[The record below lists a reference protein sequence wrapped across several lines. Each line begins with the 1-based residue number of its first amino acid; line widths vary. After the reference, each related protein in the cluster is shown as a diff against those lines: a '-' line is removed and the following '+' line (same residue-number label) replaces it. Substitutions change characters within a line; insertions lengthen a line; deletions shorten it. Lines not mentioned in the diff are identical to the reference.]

1 MWRPTWLRSR
11 RHDRKP
17 TGFNPASLVA
27 GSFLLM
33 ILLGA
38 AALQSDWATR
48 EHLSWH
54 QALFTAT
61 SAVTVTGL
69 SVIDVQRSLTLPGQ
83 LVLLLL
89 IQLGGIGIMTF
100 AALMMLLL
108 GHQLGIGEQRVVRE
122 AMNHTRVM
130 DLGWLVKRIFLLVL
144 TIELFGVFLLM
155 NIMVPVDGWIQG
167 VYQSIFY
174 SVSAFNNAGFALTSE
189 GMAGQ
194 AGHWPLAL
202 VLGSLSIV
210 GGLGFTVLSEIRLS
224 ASWKTLS
231 LHSRLM
237 LSGTV
242 TLLLLGFLV
251 FALCEWNNPD
261 TLAPYSADEK
271 LAISF
276 FHSVV
281 PRSSGFNMIDVGG
294 MTMAATMFCII
305 LMFIGAGTNSTGGG
319 IKVTTFMTLVLA
331 TRAFLRGRSEPVVF
345 GRTIGQELVL
355 KALAMVFI
363 AMMIVMLSLF
373 ALTITD
379 PEQEF
384 LDLFFE
390 TVSACATVG
399 LSRGI
404 TSDLSDAG
412 QQVLMVAMFIGRIGP
427 LTLVFLL
434 ARPQLQRIRYPSGD
448 VHIG

>member
-38 AALQSDWATR
+38 AVLQSDWATR

-69 SVIDVQRSLTLPGQ
+69 SVIDVQQSLTLPGQ

-237 LSGTV
+237 LSGTA

>member
-69 SVIDVQRSLTLPGQ
+69 SVIDVQQSLTLPGQ

>member
-11 RHDRKP
+11 QHDRKP

-69 SVIDVQRSLTLPGQ
+69 SVIDVQQSLTLPGQ

-237 LSGTV
+237 LSGTA